1 MQNRGR
7 TRIAAA
13 VVFLAVGA
21 GQSSYAGDE
30 SYQSVGLSN
39 GPYAQVLLSTSRL
52 SALPSRTGLGSQ
64 FTLGYRYNDLLSTDF
79 GYMMLPNQH
88 AHTDAWFAAVALRYT
103 INTRWDAQV
112 AFGPAYARGQ
122 RASDRPRGDDTVLY
136 ASAGATYWFKKRL
149 GGTMGLYWTGR
160 GDNVPSSASLGAG
173 LVYFL

>member
-1 MQNRGR
+1 MQGKWGVQ
-7 TRIAAA
+7 IAAA
-13 VVFLAVGA
+13 TVFFAAGVG
-21 GQSSYAGDE
+21 GYAGE
-30 SYQSVGLSN
+30 MPPRSLGLSN

-52 SALPSRTGLGSQ
+52 SASPTRVGLGSNLM
-64 FTLGYRYNDLLSTDF
+64 LGYRYNDLISTDF
-79 GYMMLPNQH
+79 GYVMLPNQH
-88 AHTDAWFAAVALRYT
+88 AHSDAWFAAVAFRYT
-103 INTRWDAQV
+103 VSARWDAQV